1 MKVKI
6 KIPATSANLGPG
18 FDTLAVAWK
27 LFLEVSINTSFFQ
40 GKIINYK
47 GEDLGNFK
55 SDDNLFIKSFT
66 KTLNILGYNPEN
78 YLIELDSQIPIGKG
92 LGSSS
97 AVIWGGIFSAE
108 IISGKNLPKEDKF
121 KIALSLEGHF
131 DNLASAFNG
140 GLTICTLENGTPY
153 IASFPYPED
162 LCGIIFIPTYSLP
175 TEQSRNLLPK
185 MYPREKIVQNL
196 QSLSFLLAGFLHKD
210 EKLIKLGLR
219 DYLHQPYRF
228 PLIPELKFFSEKVKQ
243 KGALGVVLS
252 GAGPSLLAF
261 SFKDKAENIKEF
273 LEEELKREKI
283 LGKVMILEICKEG
296 IIIEK

>member
-18 FDTLAVAWK
+18 FDTLSIAWK
-27 LFLEVSINTSFFQ
+27 LFLEIFIDTSHP
-40 GKIINYK
+40 GKVITYR
-47 GEDLGNFK
+47 GEDSENLK
-55 SDDNLFIKSFT
+55 KDDNLFIKSFT
-66 KTLNILGYNPEN
+66 KTLNILGYNPKN
-78 YLIELDSQIPIGKG
+78 YLIELNSQIPIGKG
-92 LGSSS
+92 LGSSA

-140 GLTICTLENGTPY
+140 GLTICTVEDGVPY
-153 IASFPYPED
+153 IASFPYPDE
-162 LCGIIFIPTYSLP
+162 LCGVIFIPTYSLP

-196 QSLSFLLAGFLHKD
+196 QSLSFLLTGLLYKD
-210 EKLIKLGLR
+210 EELIKLGLR

-228 PLIPELKFFSEKVKQ
+228 PLIPEVKFFSEKAMQ
-243 KGALGVVLS
+243 KGALGIVLS

-261 SFKDKAENIKEF
+261 SFKDKVENLKEF
-273 LEEELKREKI
+273 LEQELKKEKI
-283 LGKVMILEICKEG
+283 SGKIMILEICKEG